1 MIPRARTGLR
11 SCALC
16 VMVCVF
22 VLLLAVPAMAQRE
35 QESEDRSKILGAY
48 FEEWSIYYAGYGLAN
63 LESNGSAAKLSH
75 LLYAFAN
82 VTSPTP
88 TGSSCVI
95 ADAWADFESPYL
107 APVGGIPSV
116 SPLFGNFAEI
126 VKLKQLH
133 PKLKTLI
140 SIGGASAANAAAFS
154 AAASSDA
161 GRKALV
167 ASCIN
172 MFVLG
177 NVGSYWNGTV
187 VVPGLFDGFD
197 IDWEFPTAADKPNFT
212 LLLKEFR
219 KQLNELSETT
229 GKTYLLSFFG
239 PAGAQNY
246 TNIDLSEAAELVDFI
261 NMQGYD
267 FAGAWEATTNHA
279 SPLFDARQNPNFGQG
294 LDLND
299 VVNAYLSAGV
309 PKHKISMGLP
319 LYGHGWMGVPNT
331 FHGLYQNSTEPSAV
345 LLANGTGNCP
355 DLSGATPGCDTLL
368 TPGNATYATLSTVTA
383 NGYTRYYDP
392 ERVAVWLY
400 NASTETFYTY
410 DDPFTAMLKMIYV
423 DARELGGAYVW
434 AAKDDDAS
442 GTMIKTMARW
452 LGR

>member
-1 MIPRARTGLR
+1 MTLNARTGLR
-11 SCALC
+11 WYGLC

-22 VLLLAVPAMAQRE
+22 VLVLAVPVMAQRE

-167 ASCIN
+167 AS
-172 MFVLG
+172 
-177 NVGSYWNGTV
+177 
-187 VVPGLFDGFD
+187 
-197 IDWEFPTAADKPNFT
+197 
-212 LLLKEFR
+212 
-219 KQLNELSETT
+219 LS
-229 GKTYLLSFFG
+229 L
-239 PAGAQNY
+239 
-246 TNIDLSEAAELVDFI
+246 IHI
-261 NMQGYD
+261 
-267 FAGAWEATTNHA
+267 
-279 SPLFDARQNPNFGQG
+279 
-294 LDLND
+294 
-299 VVNAYLSAGV
+299 
-309 PKHKISMGLP
+309 
-319 LYGHGWMGVPNT
+319 
-331 FHGLYQNSTEPSAV
+331 
-345 LLANGTGNCP
+345 
-355 DLSGATPGCDTLL
+355 
-368 TPGNATYATLSTVTA
+368 
-383 NGYTRYYDP
+383 
-392 ERVAVWLY
+392 
-400 NASTETFYTY
+400 
-410 DDPFTAMLKMIYV
+410 
-423 DARELGGAYVW
+423 
-434 AAKDDDAS
+434 
-442 GTMIKTMARW
+442 
-452 LGR
+452 

>member
-1 MIPRARTGLR
+1 
-11 SCALC
+11 
-16 VMVCVF
+16 
-22 VLLLAVPAMAQRE
+22 
-35 QESEDRSKILGAY
+35 
-48 FEEWSIYYAGYGLAN
+48 
-63 LESNGSAAKLSH
+63 
-75 LLYAFAN
+75 
-82 VTSPTP
+82 
-88 TGSSCVI
+88 
-95 ADAWADFESPYL
+95 
-107 APVGGIPSV
+107 
-116 SPLFGNFAEI
+116 
-126 VKLKQLH
+126 LH

-154 AAASSDA
+154 AAASTDA

-229 GKTYLLSFFG
+229 GKIYLLSFFG

-261 NMQGYD
+261 NVQGYD